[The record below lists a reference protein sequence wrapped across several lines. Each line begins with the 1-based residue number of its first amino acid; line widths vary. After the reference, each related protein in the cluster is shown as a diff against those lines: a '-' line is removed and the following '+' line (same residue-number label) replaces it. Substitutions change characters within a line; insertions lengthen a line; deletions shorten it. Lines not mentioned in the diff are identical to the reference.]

1 MSESIS
7 DGQGADTVVATACG
21 SESDVVTL
29 VVLDKSLA
37 QQSIVLDL
45 GLAKRRSVAS
55 HNDQLSL
62 ATSEGLQGGQPRTYF
77 PDFITR
83 ASFWLMDSPDFFF
96 PLAAPAIVAF
106 SLDLEVRENSWTVPF
121 SQKSFINHIEVQITP
136 LTVSAKRR
144 AGTVYG
150 YKIFKEYWIQFQSC
164 SVYANTELV

>member
-55 HNDQLSL
+55 HDDQLSL
-62 ATSEGLQGGQPRTYF
+62 ATSEGLQGGLVAKDILVTEPREL
-77 PDFITR
+77 
-83 ASFWLMDSPDFFF
+83 S
-96 PLAAPAIVAF
+96 AII
-106 SLDLEVRENSWTVPF
+106 SIGS
-121 SQKSFINHIEVQITP
+121 KSY
-136 LTVSAKRR
+136 LS
-144 AGTVYG
+144 
-150 YKIFKEYWIQFQSC
+150 
-164 SVYANTELV
+164 